1 MIPVTHMITNINSV
15 LTYLFTLSIRSQ
27 TDPNKEKNPNNSL
40 YDISPVSRLSR
51 NANS

>member
-1 MIPVTHMITNINSV
+1 MIPMTHMITNINSV

-40 YDISPVSRLSR
+40 DDIARLYHD
-51 NANS
+51 